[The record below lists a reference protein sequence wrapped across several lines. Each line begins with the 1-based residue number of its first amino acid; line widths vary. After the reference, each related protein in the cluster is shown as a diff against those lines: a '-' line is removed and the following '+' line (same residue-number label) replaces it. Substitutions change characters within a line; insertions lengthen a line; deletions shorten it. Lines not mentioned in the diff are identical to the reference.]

1 MHPIIAKLW
10 IWITILVIII
20 PVGILIFHASKMIKN
35 LLNKRASQ
43 LQTQKEIAEVK
54 ETLEEKQSE
63 FITSNEYGS
72 FSSPETQEIEKE
84 EKSEAPLDLPQNEEE
99 APLSDQDKKKLET
112 LLLEALHL
120 KRNGK
125 IEEYEQKLIE
135 GLSIDSE
142 ALEVLKPLSEL
153 YFTLGNY
160 KKAISLLKKV
170 TEKDPWDHKA
180 FWQIWEIYFITGFH
194 QTAEQ
199 LIEKAINLKNDN
211 PKYYL
216 TMVEIFYNTQRY
228 PEALAYMEKIIKLR
242 PTNPKYLLATAE
254 LYEEFDD
261 IANARK
267 YYFNVL
273 EYEPSNE
280 KAKAKIK
287 EFSKGI

>member
-1 MHPIIAKLW
+1 
-10 IWITILVIII
+10 
-20 PVGILIFHASKMIKN
+20 MIKN

-112 LLLEALHL
+112 LLLEAQHL

-170 TEKDPWDHKA
+170 TEKDP
-180 FWQIWEIYFITGFH
+180 
-194 QTAEQ
+194 
-199 LIEKAINLKNDN
+199 
-211 PKYYL
+211 
-216 TMVEIFYNTQRY
+216 
-228 PEALAYMEKIIKLR
+228 
-242 PTNPKYLLATAE
+242 
-254 LYEEFDD
+254 
-261 IANARK
+261 
-267 YYFNVL
+267 
-273 EYEPSNE
+273 
-280 KAKAKIK
+280 
-287 EFSKGI
+287 

>member
-1 MHPIIAKLW
+1 
-10 IWITILVIII
+10 
-20 PVGILIFHASKMIKN
+20 MIKN

-84 EKSEAPLDLPQNEEE
+84 EKSEAPVALPQNEEE

-112 LLLEALHL
+112 LLLEAQHL

-170 TEKDPWDHKA
+170 TEKDP
-180 FWQIWEIYFITGFH
+180 
-194 QTAEQ
+194 
-199 LIEKAINLKNDN
+199 
-211 PKYYL
+211 
-216 TMVEIFYNTQRY
+216 
-228 PEALAYMEKIIKLR
+228 
-242 PTNPKYLLATAE
+242 
-254 LYEEFDD
+254 
-261 IANARK
+261 
-267 YYFNVL
+267 
-273 EYEPSNE
+273 
-280 KAKAKIK
+280 
-287 EFSKGI
+287 

>member
-1 MHPIIAKLW
+1 M
-10 IWITILVIII
+10 
-20 PVGILIFHASKMIKN
+20 IFHASKIIKN

-84 EKSEAPLDLPQNEEE
+84 EKSEAPVALPQNKEE

-112 LLLEALHL
+112 LLLEAQHL

-170 TEKDPWDHKA
+170 TEKDP
-180 FWQIWEIYFITGFH
+180 
-194 QTAEQ
+194 
-199 LIEKAINLKNDN
+199 
-211 PKYYL
+211 
-216 TMVEIFYNTQRY
+216 
-228 PEALAYMEKIIKLR
+228 
-242 PTNPKYLLATAE
+242 
-254 LYEEFDD
+254 
-261 IANARK
+261 
-267 YYFNVL
+267 
-273 EYEPSNE
+273 
-280 KAKAKIK
+280 
-287 EFSKGI
+287 

>member
-1 MHPIIAKLW
+1 M
-10 IWITILVIII
+10 
-20 PVGILIFHASKMIKN
+20 IFHASKMIKN

-72 FSSPETQEIEKE
+72 FSSPEIQEIEKE
-84 EKSEAPLDLPQNEEE
+84 EKSETPLDLPQNEEE

-112 LLLEALHL
+112 LLLEAQHL

-170 TEKDPWDHKA
+170 TEKDP
-180 FWQIWEIYFITGFH
+180 
-194 QTAEQ
+194 
-199 LIEKAINLKNDN
+199 
-211 PKYYL
+211 
-216 TMVEIFYNTQRY
+216 
-228 PEALAYMEKIIKLR
+228 
-242 PTNPKYLLATAE
+242 
-254 LYEEFDD
+254 
-261 IANARK
+261 
-267 YYFNVL
+267 
-273 EYEPSNE
+273 
-280 KAKAKIK
+280 
-287 EFSKGI
+287 

>member
-1 MHPIIAKLW
+1 M
-10 IWITILVIII
+10 
-20 PVGILIFHASKMIKN
+20 IFHASKMIKN

-84 EKSEAPLDLPQNEEE
+84 EKSEAPVALPQNEEE

-112 LLLEALHL
+112 LLLEAQHL

-170 TEKDPWDHKA
+170 TEKDP
-180 FWQIWEIYFITGFH
+180 
-194 QTAEQ
+194 
-199 LIEKAINLKNDN
+199 
-211 PKYYL
+211 
-216 TMVEIFYNTQRY
+216 
-228 PEALAYMEKIIKLR
+228 
-242 PTNPKYLLATAE
+242 
-254 LYEEFDD
+254 
-261 IANARK
+261 
-267 YYFNVL
+267 
-273 EYEPSNE
+273 
-280 KAKAKIK
+280 
-287 EFSKGI
+287 

>member
-1 MHPIIAKLW
+1 
-10 IWITILVIII
+10 
-20 PVGILIFHASKMIKN
+20 MIKN

-84 EKSEAPLDLPQNEEE
+84 EKSEAPVALPQNKEE

-112 LLLEALHL
+112 LLLEAQHL

-170 TEKDPWDHKA
+170 TEKDP
-180 FWQIWEIYFITGFH
+180 
-194 QTAEQ
+194 
-199 LIEKAINLKNDN
+199 
-211 PKYYL
+211 
-216 TMVEIFYNTQRY
+216 
-228 PEALAYMEKIIKLR
+228 
-242 PTNPKYLLATAE
+242 
-254 LYEEFDD
+254 
-261 IANARK
+261 
-267 YYFNVL
+267 
-273 EYEPSNE
+273 
-280 KAKAKIK
+280 
-287 EFSKGI
+287 

>member
-1 MHPIIAKLW
+1 M
-10 IWITILVIII
+10 
-20 PVGILIFHASKMIKN
+20 IFHASKIIKN

-72 FSSPETQEIEKE
+72 FSSPETQEIEK
-84 EKSEAPLDLPQNEEE
+84 SEALLDLPQNEEE

-142 ALEVLKPLSEL
+142 SLEVLKPLSEL

-160 KKAISLLKKV
+160 KKAISLLKKI
-170 TEKDPWDHKA
+170 TEKDP
-180 FWQIWEIYFITGFH
+180 
-194 QTAEQ
+194 
-199 LIEKAINLKNDN
+199 
-211 PKYYL
+211 
-216 TMVEIFYNTQRY
+216 
-228 PEALAYMEKIIKLR
+228 
-242 PTNPKYLLATAE
+242 
-254 LYEEFDD
+254 
-261 IANARK
+261 
-267 YYFNVL
+267 
-273 EYEPSNE
+273 
-280 KAKAKIK
+280 
-287 EFSKGI
+287 

>member
-1 MHPIIAKLW
+1 
-10 IWITILVIII
+10 
-20 PVGILIFHASKMIKN
+20 MIKN

-112 LLLEALHL
+112 LLLEAQHL

-153 YFTLGNY
+153 
-160 KKAISLLKKV
+160 
-170 TEKDPWDHKA
+170 
-180 FWQIWEIYFITGFH
+180 
-194 QTAEQ
+194 
-199 LIEKAINLKNDN
+199 
-211 PKYYL
+211 
-216 TMVEIFYNTQRY
+216 
-228 PEALAYMEKIIKLR
+228 
-242 PTNPKYLLATAE
+242 
-254 LYEEFDD
+254 
-261 IANARK
+261 
-267 YYFNVL
+267 
-273 EYEPSNE
+273 
-280 KAKAKIK
+280 
-287 EFSKGI
+287 

>member
-1 MHPIIAKLW
+1 
-10 IWITILVIII
+10 
-20 PVGILIFHASKMIKN
+20 MIKN

-72 FSSPETQEIEKE
+72 FSSPETQEIEK
-84 EKSEAPLDLPQNEEE
+84 SEALLDLPQNEEE

-112 LLLEALHL
+112 LLLEAQHL

-170 TEKDPWDHKA
+170 TEKDP
-180 FWQIWEIYFITGFH
+180 
-194 QTAEQ
+194 
-199 LIEKAINLKNDN
+199 
-211 PKYYL
+211 
-216 TMVEIFYNTQRY
+216 
-228 PEALAYMEKIIKLR
+228 
-242 PTNPKYLLATAE
+242 
-254 LYEEFDD
+254 
-261 IANARK
+261 
-267 YYFNVL
+267 
-273 EYEPSNE
+273 
-280 KAKAKIK
+280 
-287 EFSKGI
+287 

>member
-1 MHPIIAKLW
+1 
-10 IWITILVIII
+10 
-20 PVGILIFHASKMIKN
+20 MIKN

-99 APLSDQDKKKLET
+99 TPLSDQDKKKLET
-112 LLLEALHL
+112 LLLEAQHL

-170 TEKDPWDHKA
+170 TEKDP
-180 FWQIWEIYFITGFH
+180 
-194 QTAEQ
+194 
-199 LIEKAINLKNDN
+199 
-211 PKYYL
+211 
-216 TMVEIFYNTQRY
+216 
-228 PEALAYMEKIIKLR
+228 
-242 PTNPKYLLATAE
+242 
-254 LYEEFDD
+254 
-261 IANARK
+261 
-267 YYFNVL
+267 
-273 EYEPSNE
+273 
-280 KAKAKIK
+280 
-287 EFSKGI
+287 

>member
-1 MHPIIAKLW
+1 M
-10 IWITILVIII
+10 
-20 PVGILIFHASKMIKN
+20 IFHASKIIKN

-72 FSSPETQEIEKE
+72 FSSPEIQEIEKE

-112 LLLEALHL
+112 LLLEAQHL

-170 TEKDPWDHKA
+170 TEKDP
-180 FWQIWEIYFITGFH
+180 
-194 QTAEQ
+194 
-199 LIEKAINLKNDN
+199 
-211 PKYYL
+211 
-216 TMVEIFYNTQRY
+216 
-228 PEALAYMEKIIKLR
+228 
-242 PTNPKYLLATAE
+242 
-254 LYEEFDD
+254 
-261 IANARK
+261 
-267 YYFNVL
+267 
-273 EYEPSNE
+273 
-280 KAKAKIK
+280 
-287 EFSKGI
+287 

>member
-1 MHPIIAKLW
+1 
-10 IWITILVIII
+10 
-20 PVGILIFHASKMIKN
+20 MIKN

-84 EKSEAPLDLPQNEEE
+84 EKSEAPVALPQNEEE
-99 APLSDQDKKKLET
+99 APLLDQDKKKLET
-112 LLLEALHL
+112 LLLEAQHL

-170 TEKDPWDHKA
+170 TEKDP
-180 FWQIWEIYFITGFH
+180 
-194 QTAEQ
+194 
-199 LIEKAINLKNDN
+199 
-211 PKYYL
+211 
-216 TMVEIFYNTQRY
+216 
-228 PEALAYMEKIIKLR
+228 
-242 PTNPKYLLATAE
+242 
-254 LYEEFDD
+254 
-261 IANARK
+261 
-267 YYFNVL
+267 
-273 EYEPSNE
+273 
-280 KAKAKIK
+280 
-287 EFSKGI
+287 

>member
-1 MHPIIAKLW
+1 
-10 IWITILVIII
+10 
-20 PVGILIFHASKMIKN
+20 MIKN
-35 LLNKRASQ
+35 LLIKRASQ

-112 LLLEALHL
+112 LLLEAQHL

-170 TEKDPWDHKA
+170 TEKDP
-180 FWQIWEIYFITGFH
+180 
-194 QTAEQ
+194 
-199 LIEKAINLKNDN
+199 
-211 PKYYL
+211 
-216 TMVEIFYNTQRY
+216 
-228 PEALAYMEKIIKLR
+228 
-242 PTNPKYLLATAE
+242 
-254 LYEEFDD
+254 
-261 IANARK
+261 
-267 YYFNVL
+267 
-273 EYEPSNE
+273 
-280 KAKAKIK
+280 
-287 EFSKGI
+287 

>member
-1 MHPIIAKLW
+1 M
-10 IWITILVIII
+10 
-20 PVGILIFHASKMIKN
+20 IFHASKMIKN

-72 FSSPETQEIEKE
+72 FSSPEIQEIEKE

-112 LLLEALHL
+112 LLLEAQHL

-170 TEKDPWDHKA
+170 TEKDP
-180 FWQIWEIYFITGFH
+180 
-194 QTAEQ
+194 
-199 LIEKAINLKNDN
+199 
-211 PKYYL
+211 
-216 TMVEIFYNTQRY
+216 
-228 PEALAYMEKIIKLR
+228 
-242 PTNPKYLLATAE
+242 
-254 LYEEFDD
+254 
-261 IANARK
+261 
-267 YYFNVL
+267 
-273 EYEPSNE
+273 
-280 KAKAKIK
+280 
-287 EFSKGI
+287 

>member
-1 MHPIIAKLW
+1 
-10 IWITILVIII
+10 
-20 PVGILIFHASKMIKN
+20 MIKN

-112 LLLEALHL
+112 LLLEAQHL

-160 KKAISLLKKV
+160 KKAISLLKKI
-170 TEKDPWDHKA
+170 TERDP
-180 FWQIWEIYFITGFH
+180 
-194 QTAEQ
+194 
-199 LIEKAINLKNDN
+199 
-211 PKYYL
+211 
-216 TMVEIFYNTQRY
+216 
-228 PEALAYMEKIIKLR
+228 
-242 PTNPKYLLATAE
+242 
-254 LYEEFDD
+254 
-261 IANARK
+261 
-267 YYFNVL
+267 
-273 EYEPSNE
+273 
-280 KAKAKIK
+280 
-287 EFSKGI
+287 

>member
-1 MHPIIAKLW
+1 
-10 IWITILVIII
+10 
-20 PVGILIFHASKMIKN
+20 MIKN

-54 ETLEEKQSE
+54 ETLEEKKSE
-63 FITSNEYGS
+63 FIKSNEYGS

-112 LLLEALHL
+112 LLLEAQHL

-170 TEKDPWDHKA
+170 TEKDP
-180 FWQIWEIYFITGFH
+180 
-194 QTAEQ
+194 
-199 LIEKAINLKNDN
+199 
-211 PKYYL
+211 
-216 TMVEIFYNTQRY
+216 
-228 PEALAYMEKIIKLR
+228 
-242 PTNPKYLLATAE
+242 
-254 LYEEFDD
+254 
-261 IANARK
+261 
-267 YYFNVL
+267 
-273 EYEPSNE
+273 
-280 KAKAKIK
+280 
-287 EFSKGI
+287 

>member
-1 MHPIIAKLW
+1 M
-10 IWITILVIII
+10 
-20 PVGILIFHASKMIKN
+20 IFHASKIIKN
-35 LLNKRASQ
+35 LLNKRASK

-112 LLLEALHL
+112 LLLEAQHL

-170 TEKDPWDHKA
+170 TEKDP
-180 FWQIWEIYFITGFH
+180 
-194 QTAEQ
+194 
-199 LIEKAINLKNDN
+199 
-211 PKYYL
+211 
-216 TMVEIFYNTQRY
+216 
-228 PEALAYMEKIIKLR
+228 
-242 PTNPKYLLATAE
+242 
-254 LYEEFDD
+254 
-261 IANARK
+261 
-267 YYFNVL
+267 
-273 EYEPSNE
+273 
-280 KAKAKIK
+280 
-287 EFSKGI
+287 

>member
-1 MHPIIAKLW
+1 M
-10 IWITILVIII
+10 
-20 PVGILIFHASKMIKN
+20 IFHASKMIKN

-84 EKSEAPLDLPQNEEE
+84 EKSEAPVALPQNEEE
-99 APLSDQDKKKLET
+99 APLLDQDKKKLET
-112 LLLEALHL
+112 LLLEAQHL

-170 TEKDPWDHKA
+170 TEKDP
-180 FWQIWEIYFITGFH
+180 
-194 QTAEQ
+194 
-199 LIEKAINLKNDN
+199 
-211 PKYYL
+211 
-216 TMVEIFYNTQRY
+216 
-228 PEALAYMEKIIKLR
+228 
-242 PTNPKYLLATAE
+242 
-254 LYEEFDD
+254 
-261 IANARK
+261 
-267 YYFNVL
+267 
-273 EYEPSNE
+273 
-280 KAKAKIK
+280 
-287 EFSKGI
+287 

>member
-1 MHPIIAKLW
+1 M
-10 IWITILVIII
+10 
-20 PVGILIFHASKMIKN
+20 IFHASKIIKN
-35 LLNKRASQ
+35 LLNKRASK

-72 FSSPETQEIEKE
+72 FSSPETQEIEK
-84 EKSEAPLDLPQNEEE
+84 SEALLDLPQNEEE

-112 LLLEALHL
+112 LLLEAQHL

-170 TEKDPWDHKA
+170 TEKDP
-180 FWQIWEIYFITGFH
+180 
-194 QTAEQ
+194 
-199 LIEKAINLKNDN
+199 
-211 PKYYL
+211 
-216 TMVEIFYNTQRY
+216 
-228 PEALAYMEKIIKLR
+228 
-242 PTNPKYLLATAE
+242 
-254 LYEEFDD
+254 
-261 IANARK
+261 
-267 YYFNVL
+267 
-273 EYEPSNE
+273 
-280 KAKAKIK
+280 
-287 EFSKGI
+287 

>member
-1 MHPIIAKLW
+1 M
-10 IWITILVIII
+10 
-20 PVGILIFHASKMIKN
+20 IFHASKMIKN

-112 LLLEALHL
+112 LLLEAQHL

-170 TEKDPWDHKA
+170 TEKDP
-180 FWQIWEIYFITGFH
+180 
-194 QTAEQ
+194 
-199 LIEKAINLKNDN
+199 
-211 PKYYL
+211 
-216 TMVEIFYNTQRY
+216 
-228 PEALAYMEKIIKLR
+228 
-242 PTNPKYLLATAE
+242 
-254 LYEEFDD
+254 
-261 IANARK
+261 
-267 YYFNVL
+267 
-273 EYEPSNE
+273 
-280 KAKAKIK
+280 
-287 EFSKGI
+287 